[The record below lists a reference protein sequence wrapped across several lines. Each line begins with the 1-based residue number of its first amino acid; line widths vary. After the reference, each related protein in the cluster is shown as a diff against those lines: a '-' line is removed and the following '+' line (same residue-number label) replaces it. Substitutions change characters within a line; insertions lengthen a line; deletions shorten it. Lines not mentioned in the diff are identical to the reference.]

1 MTRCVVCGSQPK
13 RIGILMGAEG
23 FAIFRGRVYC
33 RSHDPAACTTPEQR
47 AEVERKLRRL
57 TLRTQEHDDA
67 VRQPVHR
74 MPHIESGTLGAF
86 LGGQD

>member
-33 RSHDPAACTTPEQR
+33 RSHDPAARTTPEQR

-57 TLRTQEHDDA
+57 ALRTQEHDDA
-67 VRQPVHR
+67 VRQPVHQT
-74 MPHIESGTLGAF
+74 PHIESGTLAAF